1 MVKGY
6 MPYTDPALSRQTGK
20 VRVSF
25 EENSGLATVIPV
37 EAIQTV
43 IAAHLKAE

>member
-37 EAIQTV
+37 EAIQTA